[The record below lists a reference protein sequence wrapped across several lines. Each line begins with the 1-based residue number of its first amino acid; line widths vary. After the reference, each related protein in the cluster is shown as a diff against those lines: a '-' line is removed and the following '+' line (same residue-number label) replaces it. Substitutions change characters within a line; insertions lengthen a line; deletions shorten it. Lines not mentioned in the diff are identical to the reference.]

1 MTMHSTSAKVIY
13 GLMAEFA
20 DSDQLVAAA
29 RRVYERG
36 YRKIEAYSPFP
47 VEGLAEITGAR
58 GRRLP
63 FIVLGGGL
71 LGGIG
76 ALLMQWYSATISYPL
91 NVGGRPYASWPNF
104 VPITFELTI
113 LLGGVAAV
121 LGMLWLNGLPQPY
134 HPVFNVPRFAQ
145 ASRDRFFLCIEA
157 SDPQFDLVTT
167 RELLQS
173 LGAYEVAVVEP

>member
-1 MTMHSTSAKVIY
+1 
-13 GLMAEFA
+13 
-20 DSDQLVAAA
+20 
-29 RRVYERG
+29 VYEQG
-36 YRKIEAYSPFP
+36 YRQIEAYSPFP
-47 VEGLAEITGAR
+47 VEGLAEITGVR

-63 FIVLGGGL
+63 LIVLGGGL

-76 ALLMQWYSATISYPL
+76 ALVMQWYSATISYPL

-157 SDPQFDLVTT
+157 SDPHFDLAATS
-167 RELLQS
+167 ELLQS
-173 LGAYEVAVVEP
+173 LGADAVSVVEP